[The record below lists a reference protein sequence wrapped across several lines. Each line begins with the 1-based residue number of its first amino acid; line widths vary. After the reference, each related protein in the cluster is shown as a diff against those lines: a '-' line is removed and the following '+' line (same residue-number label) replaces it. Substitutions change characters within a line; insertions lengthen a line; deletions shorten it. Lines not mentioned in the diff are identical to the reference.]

1 MNAGTA
7 ITIRDLG
14 LDMLWVKPGTFEMGS
29 PPVEEG
35 RTANDDQHT
44 VTLTEGYWLGKHPVT

>member
-29 PPVEEG
+29 L
-35 RTANDDQHT
+35 DYDQHT